1 MDYNYSEKIIT
12 NSYSIFS
19 EKKELKID
27 LDLYRLNA
35 FKNLIIHFSNS
46 NKNWNYYISEK
57 KGRYSRV
64 IIENIG
70 RIRWYKCPELTENN
84 VSDFCTH
91 ICFDCK
97 KFDKLSVQTF
107 FRKQ

>member
-35 FKNLIIHFSNS
+35 FKNLSYSTKEDLYARMFLSAT
-46 NKNWNYYISEK
+46 K
-57 KGRYSRV
+57 K
-64 IIENIG
+64 
-70 RIRWYKCPELTENN
+70 
-84 VSDFCTH
+84 
-91 ICFDCK
+91 
-97 KFDKLSVQTF
+97 
-107 FRKQ
+107 